1 MTFLYITR
9 HGETKWNLE
18 GRFQGQQNSELT
30 ERGYRQANNL
40 GQVIDEENIDL
51 IISSP
56 LRRARETAKAACGSR
71 RIPIIILDSLKELSL
86 GEWEGQK
93 LSDLKHREAEQYHL
107 FWNDPLRY
115 EPRGG
120 ESFQAMIQRADQA
133 LTEILKLA
141 EGKRVLVVTHGM
153 TLMAILH
160 HVTGKPFN
168 EIISQPVLRQ
178 TSITKVKVSDIK
190 APIYQV
196 DEIGGTKHLDS
207 LSLHTAPVI
216 VWEGQNND

>member
-9 HGETKWNLE
+9 HGETTWNLE

-30 ERGYRQANNL
+30 ERGYRQAENL
-40 GQVIDEENIDL
+40 GRILDEEQIDL

-56 LRRARETAKAACGSR
+56 LRRAQETAKVACGNR
-71 RIPIIILDSLKELSL
+71 RIPIIILESLKELSL
-86 GEWEGQK
+86 GDWEGQK
-93 LSDLKHREAEQYHL
+93 LSELKHREAEEYHL

-115 EPRGG
+115 KPRGG
-120 ESFQAMIQRADQA
+120 ESFQAMIQRASQGLA
-133 LTEILKLA
+133 EILKLG

-160 HVTGKPFN
+160 HLTGKPFN

-178 TSITKVKVSDIK
+178 TSITKVRVLDIK
-190 APIYQV
+190 APIYQI

-207 LSLHTAPVI
+207 LDLQTAPVA
-216 VWEGQNND
+216 VWEGTKQ

>member
-93 LSDLKHREAEQYHL
+93 LNELKNSEAEQYHL

-115 EPRGG
+115 KPRGG
-120 ESFQAMIQRADQA
+120 ESFQAMIQRAGQG

-141 EGKRVLVVTHGM
+141 QGKRVLVVTHGM
-153 TLMAILH
+153 TLKAILH
-160 HVTGKPFN
+160 HLTGKSFN

-178 TSITKVKVSDIK
+178 TSITKVRVSDIK

-207 LSLHTAPVI
+207 LSLHTEPVA

>member
-9 HGETKWNLE
+9 HGETTWNLE
-18 GRFQGQQNSELT
+18 GRFQGQQNSKLT
-30 ERGYRQANNL
+30 ERGYLQAENL
-40 GQVIDEENIDL
+40 GQVLDEENIDL
-51 IISSP
+51 IITSP
-56 LRRARETAKAACGSR
+56 LERAQETAKVACGSR

-93 LSDLKHREAEQYHL
+93 LSELKHREAKQYYL

-120 ESFQAMIQRADQA
+120 ESFEAMIQRAGQA
-133 LTEILKLA
+133 LAEILELA
-141 EGKRVLVVTHGM
+141 NGRRVLVVTHGM

-160 HVTGKPFN
+160 HMTETPFK

-178 TSITKVKVSDIK
+178 TSITKVRVADIK

-196 DEIGGTKHLDS
+196 DEIGDTKHLES
-207 LSLHTAPVI
+207 LGLQTAPMA
-216 VWEGQNND
+216 VWEGIKQ

>member
-93 LSDLKHREAEQYHL
+93 LNELK
-107 FWNDPLRY
+107 NS
-115 EPRGG
+115 
-120 ESFQAMIQRADQA
+120 ES
-133 LTEILKLA
+133 
-141 EGKRVLVVTHGM
+141 
-153 TLMAILH
+153 
-160 HVTGKPFN
+160 
-168 EIISQPVLRQ
+168 
-178 TSITKVKVSDIK
+178 
-190 APIYQV
+190 
-196 DEIGGTKHLDS
+196 
-207 LSLHTAPVI
+207 
-216 VWEGQNND
+216 